1 MLKRDYFMKQ
11 IEEFGR
17 VLGTILGLK
26 LNRKLVEMENL
37 IKESA
42 LKYTSTEIE
51 HTECISNETLII
63 SLVEQHKLN
72 DEQLK
77 ILADLLFEKAEY
89 YILNNAPEIQSS
101 NCYRKAFIIYS
112 FLNERATLNYSL
124 DMHYKL
130 EILSRMFTK

>member
-1 MLKRDYFMKQ
+1 MLKRDFFMKQ
-11 IEEFGR
+11 IEEFGKI
-17 VLGTILGLK
+17 LGTIIGLK
-26 LNRKLVEMENL
+26 LNRKLIEMENL

-51 HTECISNETLII
+51 HTESISNDTLIT
-63 SLVEQHKLN
+63 SLTEQHQLN

-89 YILNNAPEIQSS
+89 YILNNAQETQSS
-101 NCYRKAFIIYS
+101 NCYQKAFIIYS
-112 FLNERATLNYSL
+112 FLNEQATLNYSL

-130 EILSRMFTK
+130 EVLNKMFSK